1 VISETPSS
9 VDGQF
14 DEEGDWLVR
23 QFIDAADLQRE
34 PEEYVARH
42 SHLLGCFAFDRYR
55 FSDPDLGHWVRR
67 VSDLL
72 ASEQKIERCRER
84 FLSTEEL
91 AIVRRQAVEDL

>member
-1 VISETPSS
+1 MVELVSP
-9 VDGQF
+9 DGARF
-14 DEEGDWLVR
+14 DEEDDWLVR

-72 ASEQKIERCRER
+72 ASEQVIERCRER
-84 FLSTEEL
+84 FLSAEEL
-91 AIVRRQAVEDL
+91 ALVRRQAAEDL